1 MKKILAFLLV
11 ALTVAALFVVP
22 ASAADDKNY
31 KVTVPGVDVKK
42 GQASPVPDGV
52 VKAGEYVS
60 KTPIHSFSANRSQF
74 NTDHDDLKN
83 WDIDFYTCW
92 DADNLYLAWVVHSD
106 IQVGMPSS
114 RLKDNGGLGNM
125 WEYSCVQ
132 FTLTPSA
139 PDASKNTFAPKDGA
153 YYGNVLECGLTLVDN
168 KEVGKIAWCA
178 PTGLKTMDVNEWDGA
193 IKRDDAAKTTT
204 YEVRIPWKATGVQV
218 KGDNAQFGFAY
229 AVGAQE
235 HYDAAKKTRGMIE
248 WQDCI
253 LGSKLPDN
261 AAVMTLE
268 PIGEE
273 KTVIIP
279 DDPTPE
285 LKEGEV
291 PAEVKDATC
300 ITLDGLNKAITGEK
314 AFLITKPTK
323 ENIASYNTKYALGL
337 LLEPVEGK
345 ANTYKLVEKV
355 QGAAADKEV
364 IEFTTDIKDG
374 MILALIHSDGQGEG
388 AARRD
393 TAAGLEVGSELYL
406 FGVDVAKG
414 EQLYSNAALYVT
426 SATVVDDSSAE
437 ESSKEESSKPES
449 KPESKTES
457 SKVESTPAS
466 SSAEEEGKMSPVAIV
481 LIVIVGLI
489 IIGAVV
495 AVIIVKKKK
504 K

>member
-31 KVTVPGVDVKK
+31 KVTVPGVKK
-42 GQASPVPDGV
+42 GQAAPVPDGV

-74 NTDHDDLKN
+74 NTEHDEYGD
-83 WDIDFYTCW
+83 WDVDFYTCW

-106 IQVGMPSS
+106 IQVGMPSDKLS
-114 RLKDNGGLGNM
+114 AAGGLGNM

-132 FTLTPSA
+132 FILTPGA
-139 PDASKNTFAPKDGA
+139 PDGTPGKYQTAQWS
-153 YYGNVLECGLTLVDN
+153 GNYLECGLTLVDN
-168 KEVGKIAWCA
+168 KEVGKIAWSA
-178 PTGLKTMDVNEWDGA
+178 PVGLQKMDVNDWDGA

-218 KGDNAQFGFAY
+218 KGDNAQFGLTY
-229 AVGAQE
+229 AASAQE
-235 HYDAAKKTRGMIE
+235 QYTSVKKGMLE
-248 WQDCI
+248 WQDGI
-253 LGSKLPDN
+253 LGGKNADN

-268 PIGEE
+268 PIGYEQ
-273 KTVIIP
+273 TVIVP
-279 DDPTPE
+279 VDPV

-314 AFLITKPTK
+314 AYLITKPTK

-337 LLEPVEGK
+337 LLEPLEGK
-345 ANTYKLVEKV
+345 KNTYKLVEKV

-374 MILALIHSDGQGEG
+374 MILALIHSDGQKEG

-393 TAAGLEVGSELYL
+393 TAAGVEVDSELYL

-466 SSAEEEGKMSPVAIV
+466 STAEEEGGMSTTAIV
-481 LIVIVGLI
+481 LIVIGGLI

>member
-31 KVTVPGVDVKK
+31 KVTVPGVKE

-60 KTPIHSFSANRSQF
+60 KTPIHSFSANRGQF
-74 NTDHDDLKN
+74 NTDHDEYGD
-83 WDIDFYTCW
+83 WDVDFYTCW

-114 RLKDNGGLGNM
+114 KLSAAGGLGNM

-132 FTLTPSA
+132 FILTPGA
-139 PDASKNTFAPKDGA
+139 PDGTPGKYQTDKWA
-153 YYGNVLECGLTLVDN
+153 GNYLECGLTLVDN
-168 KEVGKIAWCA
+168 KDAQKVAWSAPVGL
-178 PTGLKTMDVNEWDGA
+178 TTMNTNDWDGV
-193 IKRDDAAKTTT
+193 IKRDEAAKTTT

-218 KGDNAQFGFAY
+218 KGDNAQFGLTY
-229 AVGAQE
+229 AVAAQE
-235 HYDAAKKTRGMIE
+235 QYTSVKKGMLE
-248 WQDCI
+248 WQDAI
-253 LGSKLPDN
+253 LGSKNADN

-268 PIGEE
+268 PIGDEP
-273 KTVIIP
+273 TVIVP
-279 DDPTPE
+279 VDPV

-314 AFLITKPTK
+314 AYLITKPTK

-345 ANTYKLVEKV
+345 TNTYKLVEKV

-374 MILALIHSDGQGEG
+374 MVLALIHSDGQKEG

-466 SSAEEEGKMSPVAIV
+466 STAEEEGGLPPIAKV
-481 LIVIVGLI
+481 LIIVGVVI

>member
-11 ALTVAALFVVP
+11 ALTVAAMFVIP

-31 KVTVPGVDVKK
+31 KVTVPGVRK
-42 GQASPVPDGV
+42 GQTSPVPDGV

-74 NTDHDDLKN
+74 NTEHDEYGD
-83 WDIDFYTCW
+83 WDVDFYTCW
-92 DADNLYLAWVVHSD
+92 DADYLYLAWVVHSD
-106 IQVGMPSS
+106 IQFGMPSEKLS
-114 RLKDNGGLGNM
+114 AAGGLGNM

-132 FTLTPSA
+132 FILTPGA
-139 PDASKNTFAPKDGA
+139 PDGTPGKYQTAQWS
-153 YYGNVLECGLTLVDN
+153 GNYLECGLTLVDN
-168 KEVGKIAWCA
+168 KDAQKVAWSAPVGL
-178 PTGLKTMDVNEWDGA
+178 TTMNTNDWDGA

-218 KGDNAQFGFAY
+218 KGDNAQFGFTY
-229 AVGAQE
+229 AVAAQE
-235 HYDAAKKTRGMIE
+235 QYTSVKKGMLE
-248 WQDCI
+248 WQDAI
-253 LGSKLPDN
+253 LGSKNADN

-268 PIGEE
+268 PIGEDQ
-273 KTVIIP
+273 TVIVP
-279 DDPTPE
+279 VDPV

-314 AFLITKPTK
+314 AYLITKPTK
-323 ENIASYNTKYALGL
+323 ENIASYNTKYALGM

-345 ANTYKLVEKV
+345 NNTYKLVEKV

-374 MILALIHSDGQGEG
+374 MILALIHSDGQAEG

-393 TAAGLEVGSELYL
+393 TAAGVEVGSELYL

-426 SATVVDDSSAE
+426 SATVVDESSKE

-466 SSAEEEGKMSPVAIV
+466 STAEEEGGLSTAAIV
-481 LIVIVGLI
+481 LIVIGVVI

>member
-11 ALTVAALFVVP
+11 ALTVAAMFVIP

-31 KVTVPGVDVKK
+31 KVTVPGVRK
-42 GQASPVPDGV
+42 GQTSPVPDGV

-74 NTDHDDLKN
+74 NTDHDEYGD
-83 WDIDFYTCW
+83 WDVDFYTCW
-92 DADNLYLAWVVHSD
+92 DADYLYLAWVVHSD
-106 IQVGMPSS
+106 IQFGMPSEKLS
-114 RLKDNGGLGNM
+114 AAGGLGNM

-132 FTLTPSA
+132 FILTPGA
-139 PDASKNTFAPKDGA
+139 PDGTPGKYQTAQWS
-153 YYGNVLECGLTLVDN
+153 GNYLECGLTLVDN
-168 KEVGKIAWCA
+168 KDAQKVAWSAPVGL
-178 PTGLKTMDVNEWDGA
+178 TTMNTNDWDGA

-218 KGDNAQFGFAY
+218 KGDNAQFGFTY
-229 AVGAQE
+229 AVAAQE
-235 HYDAAKKTRGMIE
+235 QYTSVKKGMLE
-248 WQDCI
+248 WQDAI
-253 LGSKLPDN
+253 LGSKNADN

-268 PIGEE
+268 PIGEDQ
-273 KTVIIP
+273 TVIVP
-279 DDPTPE
+279 ADPE

-314 AFLITKPTK
+314 AYLITKPTK
-323 ENIASYNTKYALGL
+323 ENIASYNTKYALGM

-345 ANTYKLVEKV
+345 NNTYKLVEKV

-374 MILALIHSDGQGEG
+374 MILALIHSDGQAEG

-393 TAAGLEVGSELYL
+393 TAAGVEVGSELYL

-426 SATVVDDSSAE
+426 SATVVDESSKE

-466 SSAEEEGKMSPVAIV
+466 STAEEEGGMSTTAIV
-481 LIVIVGLI
+481 LIIVGVVI

>member
-31 KVTVPGVDVKK
+31 KVTVPGVKK

-74 NTDHDDLKN
+74 NTEHDEYGD
-83 WDIDFYTCW
+83 WDVDFYTCW

-106 IQVGMPSS
+106 IQVGMPSDKLS
-114 RLKDNGGLGNM
+114 AAGGLGNM

-132 FTLTPSA
+132 FILTPGA
-139 PDASKNTFAPKDGA
+139 PDGTPGKYQTAQWS
-153 YYGNVLECGLTLVDN
+153 GNYLECGLTLVDN
-168 KEVGKIAWCA
+168 KEVGKIAWSA
-178 PTGLKTMDVNEWDGA
+178 PVGLQKMDVNDWDGA
-193 IKRDDAAKTTT
+193 IKRDEAAKTTT

-218 KGDNAQFGFAY
+218 KGDNAQFGLTY
-229 AVGAQE
+229 AASAQE
-235 HYDAAKKTRGMIE
+235 QYTSVKKGMLE
-248 WQDCI
+248 WQDGI
-253 LGSKLPDN
+253 LGGKNADN

-273 KTVIIP
+273 QTVIVP
-279 DDPTPE
+279 VDPV

-314 AFLITKPTK
+314 AYLITKPTK

-345 ANTYKLVEKV
+345 KNTYKLVEKV

-374 MILALIHSDGQGEG
+374 MILALIHSDGQKEG

-393 TAAGLEVGSELYL
+393 TAAGVEVGSELYL

-466 SSAEEEGKMSPVAIV
+466 STAEEEGGLPTAAKV
-481 LIVIVGLI
+481 LIVIGVVI

>member
-31 KVTVPGVDVKK
+31 KVTVPGVKN
-42 GQASPVPDGV
+42 GQAAPVPDGV

-74 NTDHDDLKN
+74 NTDHDEYGD
-83 WDIDFYTCW
+83 WDVDFYTCW

-106 IQVGMPSS
+106 IQVGMPSDKLS
-114 RLKDNGGLGNM
+114 AAGGLGNM

-132 FTLTPSA
+132 FILTPGA
-139 PDASKNTFAPKDGA
+139 PGGTTKYQTDQWA
-153 YYGNVLECGLTLVDN
+153 GNYLECGLTLVDN
-168 KEVGKIAWCA
+168 KEVGKIAWSA
-178 PTGLKTMDVNEWDGA
+178 PVGLQKMDVNDWDGA

-218 KGDNAQFGFAY
+218 KGDNAQFGLTY
-229 AVGAQE
+229 AASAQE
-235 HYDAAKKTRGMIE
+235 QYTSVKKGMLE
-248 WQDCI
+248 WQDGI
-253 LGSKLPDN
+253 LGGKNADN

-268 PIGEE
+268 PIGYEQ
-273 KTVIIP
+273 TVIVP
-279 DDPTPE
+279 VDPV

-314 AFLITKPTK
+314 AYLITKPTK

-374 MILALIHSDGQGEG
+374 MILALIHSDGQKEG

-406 FGVDVAKG
+406 FGVDVAKV

-481 LIVIVGLI
+481 LIVICGLI

>member
-31 KVTVPGVDVKK
+31 KVTVPGVKK

-74 NTDHDDLKN
+74 NTEHDEYGD
-83 WDIDFYTCW
+83 WDVDFYTCW

-106 IQVGMPSS
+106 IQVGMPSEKLS
-114 RLKDNGGLGNM
+114 AAGGLGNM

-132 FTLTPSA
+132 FILTPGA
-139 PDASKNTFAPKDGA
+139 PDGTPGKYQTAQWS
-153 YYGNVLECGLTLVDN
+153 GNYLECGLTLVDN
-168 KEVGKIAWCA
+168 KEVGKIAWSA
-178 PTGLKTMDVNEWDGA
+178 PVGLQKMDVNDWDGA

-218 KGDNAQFGFAY
+218 KGDNAQFGLTY
-229 AVGAQE
+229 AASAQE
-235 HYDAAKKTRGMIE
+235 QYTSVKKGMLE
-248 WQDCI
+248 WQDGI
-253 LGSKLPDN
+253 LGGKNADN

-273 KTVIIP
+273 QTVIVP
-279 DDPTPE
+279 VDPV

-314 AFLITKPTK
+314 AYLITKPTK

-345 ANTYKLVEKV
+345 KNTYKLVEKV

-374 MILALIHSDGQGEG
+374 MILALIHSDGQKEG

-393 TAAGLEVGSELYL
+393 TAAGVEVGSELYL
-406 FGVDVAKG
+406 FGVDVAKS

-466 SSAEEEGKMSPVAIV
+466 STAEEEGGLPPIAKV
-481 LIVIVGLI
+481 LIIVGGLI

>member
-31 KVTVPGVDVKK
+31 KVTIPGVKK
-42 GQASPVPDGV
+42 GQAAPVPDGV

-74 NTDHDDLKN
+74 NTDHDEYGD
-83 WDIDFYTCW
+83 WDVDFYTCW

-106 IQVGMPSS
+106 IQVGMPSEKLS
-114 RLKDNGGLGNM
+114 AAGGLGNM

-132 FTLTPSA
+132 FILTPGA
-139 PDASKNTFAPKDGA
+139 PGGTTKYQTDKWA
-153 YYGNVLECGLTLVDN
+153 GNYLECGLTLVDN
-168 KEVGKIAWCA
+168 KEVGKIAWSA
-178 PTGLKTMDVNEWDGA
+178 PVGLQKMDVNDWDGA

-218 KGDNAQFGFAY
+218 KGDNAQFGLTY
-229 AVGAQE
+229 AASAQE
-235 HYDAAKKTRGMIE
+235 QYTSVKKGMLE
-248 WQDCI
+248 WQDGI
-253 LGSKLPDN
+253 LGGKNADN

-268 PIGEE
+268 PIGYEQ
-273 KTVIIP
+273 TVIVP
-279 DDPTPE
+279 DDPV

-314 AFLITKPTK
+314 AYLITKPTK

-337 LLEPVEGK
+337 LLEPLEGK
-345 ANTYKLVEKV
+345 KNTYKLVEKV

-374 MILALIHSDGQGEG
+374 MILALIHSDGQKEG

-393 TAAGLEVGSELYL
+393 TAAGVEVGSELYL

-466 SSAEEEGKMSPVAIV
+466 SSAEEEGGLSTAAIV
-481 LIVIVGLI
+481 LIIIGGLI

>member
-31 KVTVPGVDVKK
+31 KVTVPGVKK
-42 GQASPVPDGV
+42 GQAAPVPDGV

-74 NTDHDDLKN
+74 NTEHDEYGD
-83 WDIDFYTCW
+83 WDVDFYTCW

-106 IQVGMPSS
+106 IQVGMPSDKLS
-114 RLKDNGGLGNM
+114 AAGGLGNM

-132 FTLTPSA
+132 FILTPGA
-139 PDASKNTFAPKDGA
+139 PGGTTKYQTDKWA
-153 YYGNVLECGLTLVDN
+153 GNYLECGLTLVDN
-168 KEVGKIAWCA
+168 KEVGKIAWSA
-178 PTGLKTMDVNEWDGA
+178 PVGLQKMDVNDWDGA

-218 KGDNAQFGFAY
+218 KGDNAQFGLTY
-229 AVGAQE
+229 AASAQE
-235 HYDAAKKTRGMIE
+235 QYTSVKKGMLE
-248 WQDCI
+248 WQDGI
-253 LGSKLPDN
+253 LGGKNADN

-268 PIGEE
+268 PIGYEQ
-273 KTVIIP
+273 TVIVP
-279 DDPTPE
+279 VDPV

-314 AFLITKPTK
+314 AYLITKPTK

-345 ANTYKLVEKV
+345 TNTYKLVEKV

-374 MILALIHSDGQGEG
+374 MILALIHSDGQKEG

-466 SSAEEEGKMSPVAIV
+466 STAEEEGGLPPIAKV
-481 LIVIVGLI
+481 LIIVGVVI

>member
-11 ALTVAALFVVP
+11 ALTVAAMFVIP

-31 KVTVPGVDVKK
+31 KVTIPGVKK
-42 GQASPVPDGV
+42 GQAAPVPDGV

-74 NTDHDDLKN
+74 KTEHDEYGD
-83 WDIDFYTCW
+83 WDVDFYTCW

-106 IQVGMPSS
+106 IQVGMPSEKLS
-114 RLKDNGGLGNM
+114 AAGGLGNM

-132 FTLTPSA
+132 FILTPGA
-139 PDASKNTFAPKDGA
+139 PDGTPGKYQKDTWA
-153 YYGNVLECGLTLVDN
+153 GNYLECGLTLVDN
-168 KEVGKIAWCA
+168 KEVGKVAWSA
-178 PTGLKTMDVNEWDGA
+178 PVGLQKMDVNDWDGA

-218 KGDNAQFGFAY
+218 KGDNAQFGLTY
-229 AVGAQE
+229 AVAAQE
-235 HYDAAKKTRGMIE
+235 QYTSVKKGMLE
-248 WQDCI
+248 WQDGI
-253 LGSKLPDN
+253 LGGKNADN

-268 PIGEE
+268 PIGYEQ
-273 KTVIIP
+273 TVIVP
-279 DDPTPE
+279 ADPE

-314 AFLITKPTK
+314 AYLITKPTK

-355 QGAAADKEV
+355 QGGGKD

-374 MILALIHSDGQGEG
+374 MVLALIHSDGQGEG

-393 TAAGLEVGSELYL
+393 TAAGLEVDSELYL

-466 SSAEEEGKMSPVAIV
+466 SSAEEEGGLSTAAIV
-481 LIVIVGLI
+481 LIVIGGII

>member
-31 KVTVPGVDVKK
+31 KVTVPGVKK
-42 GQASPVPDGV
+42 GQAAPVPDGV

-74 NTDHDDLKN
+74 NTEHDEYGD
-83 WDIDFYTCW
+83 WDVDFYTCW

-106 IQVGMPSS
+106 IQVGMPSDKLS
-114 RLKDNGGLGNM
+114 AAGGLGNM

-132 FTLTPSA
+132 FILTPGA
-139 PDASKNTFAPKDGA
+139 PGGTTKYQTDKWA
-153 YYGNVLECGLTLVDN
+153 GNYLECGLTLVDN
-168 KEVGKIAWCA
+168 KEVGKIAWSA
-178 PTGLKTMDVNEWDGA
+178 PVGLQKMDVNDWDGA
-193 IKRDDAAKTTT
+193 IKRDDAAKTPT

-218 KGDNAQFGFAY
+218 KGDNAQFGLTY
-229 AVGAQE
+229 AASAQE
-235 HYDAAKKTRGMIE
+235 QYTSVKKGMLE
-248 WQDCI
+248 WQDGI
-253 LGSKLPDN
+253 LGGKNADN

-268 PIGEE
+268 PIGYEQ
-273 KTVIIP
+273 TVIVP
-279 DDPTPE
+279 VDPA

-314 AFLITKPTK
+314 AYLITKPTK

-374 MILALIHSDGQGEG
+374 MILALIHSDGQKEG

-426 SATVVDDSSAE
+426 SATVVDDSSAV

-466 SSAEEEGKMSPVAIV
+466 STAEEEGGMSTTAIV
-481 LIVIVGLI
+481 LIVIGGLI

>member
-31 KVTVPGVDVKK
+31 KVTIPGVKK

-74 NTDHDDLKN
+74 NTEHDEYGD
-83 WDIDFYTCW
+83 WDVDFYTCW

-106 IQVGMPSS
+106 IQVGMPSEKLS
-114 RLKDNGGLGNM
+114 APGGLGNM

-132 FTLTPSA
+132 FILTPGA
-139 PDASKNTFAPKDGA
+139 PDGTPGKYQKDKWA
-153 YYGNVLECGLTLVDN
+153 GNYLECGLTLVDN
-168 KEVGKIAWCA
+168 KEVGKVAWSA
-178 PTGLKTMDVNEWDGA
+178 PVGLQKMDVNDWDGA
-193 IKRDDAAKTTT
+193 IKRDEAAKTTT

-218 KGDNAQFGFAY
+218 KGDNAQFGLTY
-229 AVGAQE
+229 AASAQE
-235 HYDAAKKTRGMIE
+235 QYTSVKKGMLE
-248 WQDCI
+248 WQDGI
-253 LGSKLPDN
+253 LGGKNADN
-261 AAVMTLE
+261 AAIMTLE
-268 PIGEE
+268 PIGIET
-273 KTVIIP
+273 TVVT
-279 DDPTPE
+279 PTDPE

-291 PAEVKDATC
+291 PAEVKDAAC
-300 ITLDGLNKAITGEK
+300 ITLDGIDKAITGEK
-314 AFLITKPTK
+314 AYLITKPTK
-323 ENIASYNTKYALGL
+323 ENIASYNTQYALGM

-345 ANTYKLVEKV
+345 NNTYKLVEKV
-355 QGAAADKEV
+355 QGSGTP
-364 IEFTTDIKDG
+364 IEFTTDIKEG

-393 TAAGLEVGSELYL
+393 IATGVELESELYL
-406 FGVDVAKG
+406 FGVDVAKS

-466 SSAEEEGKMSPVAIV
+466 STAEEEGGLSTVAIV
-481 LIVIVGLI
+481 LIIIGGLI

>member
-31 KVTVPGVDVKK
+31 KVTIPGVKK
-42 GQASPVPDGV
+42 GQAAPVPDGV

-74 NTDHDDLKN
+74 NTDHDEYGD
-83 WDIDFYTCW
+83 WDVDFYTCW

-106 IQVGMPSS
+106 IQVGMPSEKLS
-114 RLKDNGGLGNM
+114 AAGGLGNM
-125 WEYSCVQ
+125 WEYSCIQ
-132 FTLTPSA
+132 FILTPGA
-139 PDASKNTFAPKDGA
+139 PDGTPGKYQTAQWS
-153 YYGNVLECGLTLVDN
+153 GNYLECGLTLVDN
-168 KEVGKIAWCA
+168 KEVGKIAWSA
-178 PTGLKTMDVNEWDGA
+178 PVGLQKMDVNDWDGA
-193 IKRDDAAKTTT
+193 IKRDEAAKTTT

-218 KGDNAQFGFAY
+218 KGDNAQFGLTY
-229 AVGAQE
+229 AASAQE
-235 HYDAAKKTRGMIE
+235 QYTSVKKGMLE
-248 WQDCI
+248 WQDGI
-253 LGSKLPDN
+253 LGGKNADN

-268 PIGEE
+268 PIGYEQ
-273 KTVIIP
+273 TVIVP
-279 DDPTPE
+279 VDPV

-314 AFLITKPTK
+314 AYLITKPTK
-323 ENIASYNTKYALGL
+323 ENIASYNTKYALGM

-374 MILALIHSDGQGEG
+374 MILALIHSDGQAEG

-393 TAAGLEVGSELYL
+393 TAAGVEVGSELYL

-466 SSAEEEGKMSPVAIV
+466 STAEEEGGMSTIAIV
-481 LIVIVGLI
+481 LIIVGGLI

>member
-31 KVTVPGVDVKK
+31 KVTVPGVKK

-74 NTDHDDLKN
+74 NTEHDEYGD
-83 WDIDFYTCW
+83 WDVDFYTCW

-106 IQVGMPSS
+106 IQVGMPSDKLS
-114 RLKDNGGLGNM
+114 AAGGLGNM

-132 FTLTPSA
+132 FILTPGA
-139 PDASKNTFAPKDGA
+139 PDGTPGKYQTAQWS
-153 YYGNVLECGLTLVDN
+153 GNYLECGLTLVDN
-168 KEVGKIAWCA
+168 KEVGKIAWSA
-178 PTGLKTMDVNEWDGA
+178 PVGLQKMDVNDWDGA

-218 KGDNAQFGFAY
+218 KGDNAQFGLTY
-229 AVGAQE
+229 AASAQE
-235 HYDAAKKTRGMIE
+235 QYTSVKKGMLE
-248 WQDCI
+248 WQDGI
-253 LGSKLPDN
+253 LGGKNADN

-268 PIGEE
+268 PIGYEQ
-273 KTVIIP
+273 TVIVP
-279 DDPTPE
+279 VDPV

-314 AFLITKPTK
+314 AYLITKPTK
-323 ENIASYNTKYALGL
+323 ENIASYNTKYALGM

-374 MILALIHSDGQGEG
+374 MILALIHSDGQKEG

-393 TAAGLEVGSELYL
+393 TAAGVEVGSELYL

-466 SSAEEEGKMSPVAIV
+466 STAEEEGGLSTTAIV
-481 LIVIVGLI
+481 LIVIGGLI

>member
-22 ASAADDKNY
+22 ASAAHD
-31 KVTVPGVDVKK
+31 
-42 GQASPVPDGV
+42 
-52 VKAGEYVS
+52 EYG
-60 KTPIHSFSANRSQF
+60 
-74 NTDHDDLKN
+74 N
-83 WDIDFYTCW
+83 WDVDFYTCW
-92 DADNLYLAWVVHSD
+92 NADNLYLAWVVHSD

-114 RLKDNGGLGNM
+114 KLSAPGGLGNM

-132 FTLTPSA
+132 FILTPGA
-139 PDASKNTFAPKDGA
+139 PDGTPGKYQTDKWA
-153 YYGNVLECGLTLVDN
+153 GNYLECGLTLVDN
-168 KEVGKIAWCA
+168 KDAQKVAWSAPVGL
-178 PTGLKTMDVNEWDGA
+178 TTMNTNDWDGA
-193 IKRDDAAKTTT
+193 IKRDEAAKTTT

-218 KGDNAQFGFAY
+218 KGDNAQFGLTY
-229 AVGAQE
+229 AVAAQE
-235 HYDAAKKTRGMIE
+235 QYTSVKKGMLE
-248 WQDCI
+248 WQDAI
-253 LGSKLPDN
+253 LGSKNADN

-268 PIGEE
+268 PIGDEP
-273 KTVIIP
+273 TVIVP
-279 DDPTPE
+279 VDPV

-314 AFLITKPTK
+314 AYLITKPTK

-345 ANTYKLVEKV
+345 TNTYKLVEKV

-374 MILALIHSDGQGEG
+374 MILALIHSDGQKEG

-426 SATVVDDSSAE
+426 SATVVDDSSAV

-466 SSAEEEGKMSPVAIV
+466 STAEEEGGLSTTAIV
-481 LIVIVGLI
+481 LIVIGVVI

>member
-11 ALTVAALFVVP
+11 ALTVAAMFVIP

-31 KVTVPGVDVKK
+31 KVTVPGVRK
-42 GQASPVPDGV
+42 GQTSPVPDGV

-74 NTDHDDLKN
+74 NTDHDEYGD
-83 WDIDFYTCW
+83 WDVDFYTCW
-92 DADNLYLAWVVHSD
+92 DADYLYLAWVVHSD
-106 IQVGMPSS
+106 IQFGMPSEKLS
-114 RLKDNGGLGNM
+114 AAGGLGNM

-132 FTLTPSA
+132 FILTPGA
-139 PDASKNTFAPKDGA
+139 PDGTPGKYQTAQWS
-153 YYGNVLECGLTLVDN
+153 GNYLECGLTLVDN
-168 KEVGKIAWCA
+168 KDAQKVAWSAPVGL
-178 PTGLKTMDVNEWDGA
+178 TTMNTNDWDGA

-218 KGDNAQFGFAY
+218 KGDNAQFGFTY
-229 AVGAQE
+229 AVAAQE
-235 HYDAAKKTRGMIE
+235 QYTSVKKGMLE
-248 WQDCI
+248 WQDAI
-253 LGSKLPDN
+253 LGSKNADN

-268 PIGEE
+268 PIGEDQ
-273 KTVIIP
+273 TVIVP
-279 DDPTPE
+279 VDPV

-314 AFLITKPTK
+314 AYLITKPTK
-323 ENIASYNTKYALGL
+323 ENIASYNTKYALGM

-345 ANTYKLVEKV
+345 NNTYKLVEKV

-374 MILALIHSDGQGEG
+374 MILALIHSDGQAEG

-393 TAAGLEVGSELYL
+393 TAAGVEVGSELYL

-426 SATVVDDSSAE
+426 SATVVDESSKE

-466 SSAEEEGKMSPVAIV
+466 STAEEEGGLSTAAIV
-481 LIVIVGLI
+481 LIIVGVVI

>member
-31 KVTVPGVDVKK
+31 KVTVPGVKK
-42 GQASPVPDGV
+42 GQAAPVPDGV

-74 NTDHDDLKN
+74 NTEHDEYGD
-83 WDIDFYTCW
+83 WDVDFYTCW

-106 IQVGMPSS
+106 IQVGMPSDKLS
-114 RLKDNGGLGNM
+114 AAGGLGNM

-132 FTLTPSA
+132 FILTPGA
-139 PDASKNTFAPKDGA
+139 PGGTTKYQTDKWA
-153 YYGNVLECGLTLVDN
+153 GNYLECGLTLVDN
-168 KEVGKIAWCA
+168 KEVGKIAWSA
-178 PTGLKTMDVNEWDGA
+178 PVGLQKMDVNDWDGA

-218 KGDNAQFGFAY
+218 KGDNAQFGLTY
-229 AVGAQE
+229 AASAQE
-235 HYDAAKKTRGMIE
+235 QYTSVKKGMLE
-248 WQDCI
+248 WQDGI
-253 LGSKLPDN
+253 LGGKNADN

-268 PIGEE
+268 PIGYEQ
-273 KTVIIP
+273 TVIVP
-279 DDPTPE
+279 VDPV

-314 AFLITKPTK
+314 AYLITKPTK

-345 ANTYKLVEKV
+345 TNTYKLVEKV

-374 MILALIHSDGQGEG
+374 MILALIHSDGQKEG

-466 SSAEEEGKMSPVAIV
+466 STAEEEGGPSTTAIF
-481 LIVIVGLI
+481 LIVIGGLI

>member
-11 ALTVAALFVVP
+11 ALTVAAMFVIP
-22 ASAADDKNY
+22 ASADDVKNY
-31 KVTVPGVDVKK
+31 KVTVPGVRE
-42 GQASPVPDGV
+42 GQTSPVPDGV

-74 NTDHDDLKN
+74 NTDHDEYGD
-83 WDIDFYTCW
+83 WDVDFYTCW
-92 DADNLYLAWVVHSD
+92 DADYLYLAWVVHSD
-106 IQVGMPSS
+106 IQFGMPSEKLS
-114 RLKDNGGLGNM
+114 AAGGLGNM

-132 FTLTPSA
+132 FILTPGA
-139 PDASKNTFAPKDGA
+139 PDGTKKYQTAQWA
-153 YYGNVLECGLTLVDN
+153 GNYLECGLTLVDN
-168 KEVGKIAWCA
+168 KDAQKVAWSAPVGL
-178 PTGLKTMDVNEWDGA
+178 TTMNTNDWDGA

-204 YEVRIPWKATGVQV
+204 YEVRIPWKATGVQI
-218 KGDNAQFGFAY
+218 KGDNAQFGFTY
-229 AVGAQE
+229 AVAAQE
-235 HYDAAKKTRGMIE
+235 QYTSVKKGMLE
-248 WQDCI
+248 WQDAI
-253 LGSKLPDN
+253 LGSKNADN

-273 KTVIIP
+273 QTVIVP
-279 DDPTPE
+279 DDPV

-314 AFLITKPTK
+314 AYLITKPTK

-337 LLEPVEGK
+337 LLEPLEGK
-345 ANTYKLVEKV
+345 KNTYKLVEKV

-374 MILALIHSDGQGEG
+374 MILALIHSDGQAEG

-393 TAAGLEVGSELYL
+393 TAAGVEVGSELYL

-466 SSAEEEGKMSPVAIV
+466 STAEEEGGLSTAAIV
-481 LIVIVGLI
+481 LIVIGGLI

>member
-11 ALTVAALFVVP
+11 ALTVAAMFVIP

-31 KVTVPGVDVKK
+31 KVTVPGVRK
-42 GQASPVPDGV
+42 GQTSPVPDGV

-74 NTDHDDLKN
+74 NTDHDEYGD
-83 WDIDFYTCW
+83 WDVDFYTCW
-92 DADNLYLAWVVHSD
+92 DADYLYLAWVVHSD
-106 IQVGMPSS
+106 IQFGMPSEKLS
-114 RLKDNGGLGNM
+114 AAGGLGNM

-132 FTLTPSA
+132 FILTPGA
-139 PDASKNTFAPKDGA
+139 PDGTKKYQTAQWA
-153 YYGNVLECGLTLVDN
+153 GNYLECGLTLVDN
-168 KEVGKIAWCA
+168 KDAQKVAWSAPVGL
-178 PTGLKTMDVNEWDGA
+178 TTMNTNDWDGA

-204 YEVRIPWKATGVQV
+204 YEVRIPWKATGVQI
-218 KGDNAQFGFAY
+218 KGDNAQFGFTY
-229 AVGAQE
+229 AVAAQE
-235 HYDAAKKTRGMIE
+235 QYTSVKKGMLE
-248 WQDCI
+248 WQDAI
-253 LGSKLPDN
+253 LGSKNADN

-273 KTVIIP
+273 QTVIVP
-279 DDPTPE
+279 DDPV

-314 AFLITKPTK
+314 AYLITKPTK

-337 LLEPVEGK
+337 LLEPLEGK
-345 ANTYKLVEKV
+345 KNTYKLVEKV

-374 MILALIHSDGQGEG
+374 MILALIHSDGQAEG

-393 TAAGLEVGSELYL
+393 TAAGVEVGSELYL

-466 SSAEEEGKMSPVAIV
+466 STAEEEGGLPTAAKV
-481 LIVIVGLI
+481 LIIVGVVI

>member
-11 ALTVAALFVVP
+11 ALTVAAMFVIP
-22 ASAADDKNY
+22 ASADDVKNY
-31 KVTVPGVDVKK
+31 KVTVPGVRK
-42 GQASPVPDGV
+42 GQTSPVPDGV

-74 NTDHDDLKN
+74 NTDHDEYGD
-83 WDIDFYTCW
+83 WDVDFYTCW
-92 DADNLYLAWVVHSD
+92 DADYLYLAWVVHSD
-106 IQVGMPSS
+106 IQFGMPSEKLS
-114 RLKDNGGLGNM
+114 AAGGLGNM

-132 FTLTPSA
+132 FILTPGA
-139 PDASKNTFAPKDGA
+139 PDGTKKYQTAQWA
-153 YYGNVLECGLTLVDN
+153 GNYLECGLTLVDN
-168 KEVGKIAWCA
+168 KDAQKIAWSA
-178 PTGLKTMDVNEWDGA
+178 PVGLTTMNTNDWDGA

-204 YEVRIPWKATGVQV
+204 YEVRIPWKATGVQI
-218 KGDNAQFGFAY
+218 KGDNAQFGFTY
-229 AVGAQE
+229 AVAAQE
-235 HYDAAKKTRGMIE
+235 QYTSVKKGMLE
-248 WQDCI
+248 WQDAI
-253 LGSKLPDN
+253 LGSKNADN

-273 KTVIIP
+273 QTVIVP
-279 DDPTPE
+279 DDPV

-314 AFLITKPTK
+314 AYLITKPTK

-337 LLEPVEGK
+337 LLEPLEGK
-345 ANTYKLVEKV
+345 KNTYKLVEKV

-374 MILALIHSDGQGEG
+374 MILALIHSDGQAEG

-393 TAAGLEVGSELYL
+393 TAAGVEVGSELYL

-466 SSAEEEGKMSPVAIV
+466 STAEEEGGLPPIAKV
-481 LIVIVGLI
+481 LIIVGVVI

>member
-31 KVTVPGVDVKK
+31 KVTVPGVKK

-74 NTDHDDLKN
+74 NTDHDEYGN
-83 WDIDFYTCW
+83 WDVDFYTCW

-106 IQVGMPSS
+106 IQVGMPSDKLS
-114 RLKDNGGLGNM
+114 AAGGLGNM

-132 FTLTPSA
+132 FILTPGA
-139 PDASKNTFAPKDGA
+139 PDGTPGKYQTDKWA
-153 YYGNVLECGLTLVDN
+153 GNYLECGLTLVDN
-168 KEVGKIAWCA
+168 KEVGKIAWSA
-178 PTGLKTMDVNEWDGA
+178 PVGLQKMDVNDWDGA
-193 IKRDDAAKTTT
+193 IKRDEAAKTTT

-218 KGDNAQFGFAY
+218 KGDNAQFGLTY
-229 AVGAQE
+229 AASAQE
-235 HYDAAKKTRGMIE
+235 QYTSVKKGMLE
-248 WQDCI
+248 WQDGI
-253 LGSKLPDN
+253 LGGKNADN

-268 PIGEE
+268 PIGYEQ
-273 KTVIIP
+273 TVIVP
-279 DDPTPE
+279 VDPV

-314 AFLITKPTK
+314 AYLITKPTK

-374 MILALIHSDGQGEG
+374 MILALIHSDGQKEG

-393 TAAGLEVGSELYL
+393 TAAGVEVGSELYL

-426 SATVVDDSSAE
+426 SATVVDDSSAV

-466 SSAEEEGKMSPVAIV
+466 STAEEEGGLSTAAIV
-481 LIVIVGLI
+481 LIIIGGII

>member
-31 KVTVPGVDVKK
+31 KVTVPGVKK

-60 KTPIHSFSANRSQF
+60 KTPIHSFSANRGQF
-74 NTDHDDLKN
+74 NTDHDEYGD
-83 WDIDFYTCW
+83 WDVDFYTCW

-114 RLKDNGGLGNM
+114 KLSAAGGLGNM

-132 FTLTPSA
+132 FILTPGA
-139 PDASKNTFAPKDGA
+139 PDGTPGKYQTDKWA
-153 YYGNVLECGLTLVDN
+153 GNYLECGLTLVDN
-168 KEVGKIAWCA
+168 KDAQKVAWSAPVGL
-178 PTGLKTMDVNEWDGA
+178 TTMNTNDWDGA
-193 IKRDDAAKTTT
+193 IKRDEAAKTTT

-218 KGDNAQFGFAY
+218 KGDNAQFGLTY
-229 AVGAQE
+229 AVAAQE
-235 HYDAAKKTRGMIE
+235 QYTSVKKGMLE
-248 WQDCI
+248 WQDAI
-253 LGSKLPDN
+253 LGSKNADN

-268 PIGEE
+268 PIGDEP
-273 KTVIIP
+273 TVIVP
-279 DDPTPE
+279 VDPA

-314 AFLITKPTK
+314 AYLITKPTK

-374 MILALIHSDGQGEG
+374 MILALIHSDGQKEG

-426 SATVVDDSSAE
+426 SATVVDDSSAV

-457 SKVESTPAS
+457 SKVESTPAPS
-466 SSAEEEGKMSPVAIV
+466 TAEEEGGMSTTAIV
-481 LIVIVGLI
+481 LIVIGGLI

>member
-31 KVTVPGVDVKK
+31 KVTVPGVKE
-42 GQASPVPDGV
+42 GQTAPVPDGV

-106 IQVGMPSS
+106 IQVGMPSDKLS
-114 RLKDNGGLGNM
+114 APGGLGNM

-139 PDASKNTFAPKDGA
+139 PDASKKTFAPKDGA

-268 PIGEE
+268 PIGDE

-300 ITLDGLNKAITGEK
+300 ITLDGIDTPIAGEK

-323 ENIASYNTKYALGL
+323 ENIASYNTKYALGM

-345 ANTYKLVEKV
+345 KNTYKLVEKI
-355 QGAAADKEV
+355 QGGGKD

-374 MILALIHSDGQGEG
+374 MILALIHSDGQKEG
-388 AARRD
+388 SARRD

-437 ESSKEESSKPES
+437 ESSKPES

-481 LIVIVGLI
+481 LLVIGGLI

>member
-31 KVTVPGVDVKK
+31 KVTVPGVKK
-42 GQASPVPDGV
+42 GQAAPVPDGV

-74 NTDHDDLKN
+74 NTEHDEYGD
-83 WDIDFYTCW
+83 WDVDFYTCW

-106 IQVGMPSS
+106 IQVGMPSDKLS
-114 RLKDNGGLGNM
+114 AAGGLGNM

-132 FTLTPSA
+132 FILTPGA
-139 PDASKNTFAPKDGA
+139 PGGTTKYQTDKWA
-153 YYGNVLECGLTLVDN
+153 GNYLECGLTLVDN
-168 KEVGKIAWCA
+168 KEVGKIAWSA
-178 PTGLKTMDVNEWDGA
+178 PVGLQKMDVNDWDGA

-218 KGDNAQFGFAY
+218 KGDNAQFGLTY
-229 AVGAQE
+229 AASAQE
-235 HYDAAKKTRGMIE
+235 QYTSVKKGMLE
-248 WQDCI
+248 WQDGI
-253 LGSKLPDN
+253 LGGKNADN

-268 PIGEE
+268 PIGYEQ
-273 KTVIIP
+273 TVIVP
-279 DDPTPE
+279 VDPV

-314 AFLITKPTK
+314 AYLITKPTK

-345 ANTYKLVEKV
+345 TNTYKLVEKV

-374 MILALIHSDGQGEG
+374 MILALIHSDGQKEG

-466 SSAEEEGKMSPVAIV
+466 STAEEEGGMSTTAIV
-481 LIVIVGLI
+481 LIVIGVVI

>member
-11 ALTVAALFVVP
+11 ALTVAAMFVIP

-31 KVTVPGVDVKK
+31 KVTVPGVRK
-42 GQASPVPDGV
+42 GQTSPVPDGV

-74 NTDHDDLKN
+74 NTDHDEYGD
-83 WDIDFYTCW
+83 WDVDFYTCW
-92 DADNLYLAWVVHSD
+92 DADYLYLAWVVHSD
-106 IQVGMPSS
+106 IQFGMPSEKLS
-114 RLKDNGGLGNM
+114 AAGGLGNM

-132 FTLTPSA
+132 FILTPGA
-139 PDASKNTFAPKDGA
+139 PDGTPGKYQTAQWS
-153 YYGNVLECGLTLVDN
+153 GNYLECGLTLVDN
-168 KEVGKIAWCA
+168 KDAQKVAWSAPVGL
-178 PTGLKTMDVNEWDGA
+178 TTMNTNDWDGA

-218 KGDNAQFGFAY
+218 KGDNAQFGFTY
-229 AVGAQE
+229 AVAAQE
-235 HYDAAKKTRGMIE
+235 QYTSVKKGMLE
-248 WQDCI
+248 WQDAI
-253 LGSKLPDN
+253 LGSKNADN

-268 PIGEE
+268 PIGEDQ
-273 KTVIIP
+273 TVIVP
-279 DDPTPE
+279 VDPV

-314 AFLITKPTK
+314 AYLITKPTK
-323 ENIASYNTKYALGL
+323 ENIASYNTKYALGM

-345 ANTYKLVEKV
+345 TNTYKLVEKV

-374 MILALIHSDGQGEG
+374 MILALIHSDGQKEG

-393 TAAGLEVGSELYL
+393 TAAGVEVGSELYL

-426 SATVVDDSSAE
+426 SATVVDESSKE

-466 SSAEEEGKMSPVAIV
+466 STAEEEGGMSTTAIV
-481 LIVIVGLI
+481 LIVIGGII

>member
-31 KVTVPGVDVKK
+31 KVTVPGVKK
-42 GQASPVPDGV
+42 GQAAPVPDGV

-74 NTDHDDLKN
+74 NTEHDEYGD
-83 WDIDFYTCW
+83 WDVDFYTCW

-106 IQVGMPSS
+106 IQVGMPSDKLS
-114 RLKDNGGLGNM
+114 AAGGLGNM

-132 FTLTPSA
+132 FILTPGA
-139 PDASKNTFAPKDGA
+139 PGGTTKYQTDKWA
-153 YYGNVLECGLTLVDN
+153 GNYLECGLTLVDN
-168 KEVGKIAWCA
+168 KEVGKIAWSA
-178 PTGLKTMDVNEWDGA
+178 PVGLQKMDVNDWDGA

-218 KGDNAQFGFAY
+218 KGDNAQFGLTY
-229 AVGAQE
+229 AASAQE
-235 HYDAAKKTRGMIE
+235 QYTSVKKGMLE
-248 WQDCI
+248 WQDGI
-253 LGSKLPDN
+253 LGGKNADN

-268 PIGEE
+268 PIGYEQ
-273 KTVIIP
+273 TVIVP
-279 DDPTPE
+279 VDPV

-314 AFLITKPTK
+314 AYLITKPTK

-345 ANTYKLVEKV
+345 TNTYKLVEKV

-374 MILALIHSDGQGEG
+374 MILALIHSDGQKEG

-466 SSAEEEGKMSPVAIV
+466 STAEEEGGLSTAAIV
-481 LIVIVGLI
+481 LIIIGGLI

>member
-31 KVTVPGVDVKK
+31 KVTVPGVKK

-60 KTPIHSFSANRSQF
+60 KTPIHSFSANRGQF
-74 NTDHDDLKN
+74 NTDHDEYGD
-83 WDIDFYTCW
+83 WDVDFYTCW

-114 RLKDNGGLGNM
+114 KLSAAGGLGNM

-132 FTLTPSA
+132 FILTPGA
-139 PDASKNTFAPKDGA
+139 PDGTPGKYQTDKWA
-153 YYGNVLECGLTLVDN
+153 GNYLECGLTLVDN
-168 KEVGKIAWCA
+168 KDAQKVAWSAPVGL
-178 PTGLKTMDVNEWDGA
+178 TTMNTNDWDGA
-193 IKRDDAAKTTT
+193 IKRDEAAKTTT

-218 KGDNAQFGFAY
+218 KGDNAQFGLTY
-229 AVGAQE
+229 AVAAQE
-235 HYDAAKKTRGMIE
+235 QYTSVKKGMLE
-248 WQDCI
+248 WQDAI
-253 LGSKLPDN
+253 LGSKNADN

-268 PIGEE
+268 PIGDEP
-273 KTVIIP
+273 TVIVP
-279 DDPTPE
+279 VDPV

-314 AFLITKPTK
+314 AYLITKPTK

-345 ANTYKLVEKV
+345 TNTYKLVEKV

-374 MILALIHSDGQGEG
+374 MILALIHSDGQKEG

-466 SSAEEEGKMSPVAIV
+466 STAEEEGGLSTTAIV
-481 LIVIVGLI
+481 LIVIGGLI

>member
-31 KVTVPGVDVKK
+31 KVTVPGVKK

-74 NTDHDDLKN
+74 NTDHDEYGD
-83 WDIDFYTCW
+83 WDVDFYTCW

-106 IQVGMPSS
+106 IQVGMPSEKLS
-114 RLKDNGGLGNM
+114 AAGGLGNM

-132 FTLTPSA
+132 FILTPGA
-139 PDASKNTFAPKDGA
+139 PDGTPGKYQTAQWS
-153 YYGNVLECGLTLVDN
+153 GNYLECGLTLVDN
-168 KEVGKIAWCA
+168 KEVGKIAWSA
-178 PTGLKTMDVNEWDGA
+178 PVGLQKMDVNDWDGA

-218 KGDNAQFGFAY
+218 KGDNAQFGLTY
-229 AVGAQE
+229 AASAQE
-235 HYDAAKKTRGMIE
+235 QYTSVKKGMLE
-248 WQDCI
+248 WQDGI
-253 LGSKLPDN
+253 LGGKNADN

-268 PIGEE
+268 PIGYEQ
-273 KTVIIP
+273 TVIVP
-279 DDPTPE
+279 VDPV

-314 AFLITKPTK
+314 AYLITKPTK

-374 MILALIHSDGQGEG
+374 MILALIHSDGQKEG

-393 TAAGLEVGSELYL
+393 TAAGVEVGSELYL

-466 SSAEEEGKMSPVAIV
+466 STAEEEGGLPPIAKV
-481 LIVIVGLI
+481 LIIVGVVI

>member
-11 ALTVAALFVVP
+11 ALTVAAMFVIP

-31 KVTVPGVDVKK
+31 KVTVPGVRK
-42 GQASPVPDGV
+42 GQTSPVPDGV

-74 NTDHDDLKN
+74 NTDHDEYGD
-83 WDIDFYTCW
+83 WDVDFYTCW
-92 DADNLYLAWVVHSD
+92 DADYLYLAWVVHSD
-106 IQVGMPSS
+106 IQFGMPSEKLS
-114 RLKDNGGLGNM
+114 AAGGLGNM

-132 FTLTPSA
+132 FILTPGA
-139 PDASKNTFAPKDGA
+139 PDGTPGKYQTAQWS
-153 YYGNVLECGLTLVDN
+153 GNYLECGLTLVDN
-168 KEVGKIAWCA
+168 KDAQKVAWSAPVGL
-178 PTGLKTMDVNEWDGA
+178 TTMNTNDWDGA

-218 KGDNAQFGFAY
+218 KGDNAQFGFTY
-229 AVGAQE
+229 AVAAQE
-235 HYDAAKKTRGMIE
+235 QYTSVKKGMLE
-248 WQDCI
+248 WQDAI
-253 LGSKLPDN
+253 LGSKNADN

-268 PIGEE
+268 PIGEDQ
-273 KTVIIP
+273 TVIVP
-279 DDPTPE
+279 VDPV

-314 AFLITKPTK
+314 AYLITKPTK
-323 ENIASYNTKYALGL
+323 ENIASYNTKYALGM

-345 ANTYKLVEKV
+345 TNTYKLVEKV

-374 MILALIHSDGQGEG
+374 MILALIHSDGQAEG

-393 TAAGLEVGSELYL
+393 TAAGVEVGSELYL

-426 SATVVDDSSAE
+426 SATVVDESSKE

-466 SSAEEEGKMSPVAIV
+466 STAEEEGGMSTTAIV
-481 LIVIVGLI
+481 LIVIGGII

>member
-31 KVTVPGVDVKK
+31 KVTVPGVKK
-42 GQASPVPDGV
+42 GQAAPVPDGV

-74 NTDHDDLKN
+74 NTEHDEYGD
-83 WDIDFYTCW
+83 WDVDFYTCW

-106 IQVGMPSS
+106 IQVGMPSDKLS
-114 RLKDNGGLGNM
+114 AAGGLGNM

-132 FTLTPSA
+132 FILTPGA
-139 PDASKNTFAPKDGA
+139 PDGTPGKYQTAQWS
-153 YYGNVLECGLTLVDN
+153 GNYLECGLTLVDN
-168 KEVGKIAWCA
+168 KEVGKIAWSA
-178 PTGLKTMDVNEWDGA
+178 PVGLQKMDVNDWDGA

-218 KGDNAQFGFAY
+218 KGDNAQFGLTY
-229 AVGAQE
+229 AASAQE
-235 HYDAAKKTRGMIE
+235 QYTSVKKGMLE
-248 WQDCI
+248 WQDGI
-253 LGSKLPDN
+253 LGGKNADN

-268 PIGEE
+268 PIGYEQ
-273 KTVIIP
+273 TVIVP
-279 DDPTPE
+279 VDPV

-314 AFLITKPTK
+314 AYLITKPTK
-323 ENIASYNTKYALGL
+323 ENIASYNTKYALGM

-374 MILALIHSDGQGEG
+374 MILALIHSDGQKEG

-393 TAAGLEVGSELYL
+393 TAAGVEVGSELYL

-466 SSAEEEGKMSPVAIV
+466 STAVEVGGLSTTAIV
-481 LIVIVGLI
+481 LIVIGGLI

>member
-11 ALTVAALFVVP
+11 ALTVAAMFVIP
-22 ASAADDKNY
+22 ASADDVKNY
-31 KVTVPGVDVKK
+31 KVTVPGVRK
-42 GQASPVPDGV
+42 GQTSPVPDGV

-74 NTDHDDLKN
+74 NTDHDEYGD
-83 WDIDFYTCW
+83 WDVDFYTCW
-92 DADNLYLAWVVHSD
+92 DADYLYLAWVVHSD
-106 IQVGMPSS
+106 IQFGMPSEKLS
-114 RLKDNGGLGNM
+114 AAGGLGNM

-132 FTLTPSA
+132 FILTPGA
-139 PDASKNTFAPKDGA
+139 PDGTKKYQTAQWA
-153 YYGNVLECGLTLVDN
+153 GNYLECGLTLVDN
-168 KEVGKIAWCA
+168 KDAQKVAWSAPVGL
-178 PTGLKTMDVNEWDGA
+178 TTMNTNDWDGA

-204 YEVRIPWKATGVQV
+204 YEVRIPWKATGVQI
-218 KGDNAQFGFAY
+218 KGDNAQFGFTY
-229 AVGAQE
+229 AVAAQE
-235 HYDAAKKTRGMIE
+235 QYTSVKKGMLE
-248 WQDCI
+248 WQDAI
-253 LGSKLPDN
+253 LGSKNADN

-273 KTVIIP
+273 QTVIVP
-279 DDPTPE
+279 DDPV

-314 AFLITKPTK
+314 AYLITKPTK

-337 LLEPVEGK
+337 LLEPLEGK
-345 ANTYKLVEKV
+345 KNTYKLVEKV

-374 MILALIHSDGQGEG
+374 MILALIHSDGQAEG

-393 TAAGLEVGSELYL
+393 TAAGVEVGSELYL

-466 SSAEEEGKMSPVAIV
+466 STAEEEGGLSTAAIV
-481 LIVIVGLI
+481 LIVIGGLI

>member
-31 KVTVPGVDVKK
+31 KVTVPGVKK
-42 GQASPVPDGV
+42 GQAAPVPDGV

-74 NTDHDDLKN
+74 NTEHDEYGD
-83 WDIDFYTCW
+83 WDVDFYTCW

-106 IQVGMPSS
+106 IQVGMPSDKLS
-114 RLKDNGGLGNM
+114 AAGGLGNM

-132 FTLTPSA
+132 FILTPGA
-139 PDASKNTFAPKDGA
+139 PGGTTKYQTDKWA
-153 YYGNVLECGLTLVDN
+153 GNYLECGLTLVDN
-168 KEVGKIAWCA
+168 KEVGKIAWSA
-178 PTGLKTMDVNEWDGA
+178 PVGLQKMDVNDWDGA

-218 KGDNAQFGFAY
+218 KGDNAQFGLTY
-229 AVGAQE
+229 AASAQE
-235 HYDAAKKTRGMIE
+235 QYTSVKKGMLE
-248 WQDCI
+248 WQDGI
-253 LGSKLPDN
+253 LGGKNADN

-268 PIGEE
+268 PIGYEQ
-273 KTVIIP
+273 TVIVP
-279 DDPTPE
+279 DDPV

-314 AFLITKPTK
+314 AYLITKPTK

-374 MILALIHSDGQGEG
+374 MILALIHSDGQKEG

-466 SSAEEEGKMSPVAIV
+466 STAEEEGGLSTAAIV
-481 LIVIVGLI
+481 LIIIGGLI

>member
-11 ALTVAALFVVP
+11 ALTVAAMFVIP

-31 KVTVPGVDVKK
+31 KVTVPGVRK
-42 GQASPVPDGV
+42 GQTSPVPDGV

-74 NTDHDDLKN
+74 NTDHDEYGD
-83 WDIDFYTCW
+83 WDVDFYTCW
-92 DADNLYLAWVVHSD
+92 DADYLYLAWVVHSD
-106 IQVGMPSS
+106 IQFGMPSEKLS
-114 RLKDNGGLGNM
+114 AAGGLGNM

-132 FTLTPSA
+132 FILTPGA
-139 PDASKNTFAPKDGA
+139 PDGTPGKYQTAQWS
-153 YYGNVLECGLTLVDN
+153 GNYLECGLTLVDN
-168 KEVGKIAWCA
+168 KDAQKVAWSAPVGL
-178 PTGLKTMDVNEWDGA
+178 TTMNTNDWDGA

-218 KGDNAQFGFAY
+218 KGDNAQFGFTY
-229 AVGAQE
+229 AVAAQE
-235 HYDAAKKTRGMIE
+235 QYTSVKKGMLE
-248 WQDCI
+248 WQDAI
-253 LGSKLPDN
+253 LGSKNADN

-268 PIGEE
+268 PIGEDQ
-273 KTVIIP
+273 TVIVP
-279 DDPTPE
+279 VDPV

-314 AFLITKPTK
+314 AYLITKPTK
-323 ENIASYNTKYALGL
+323 ENIASYNTKYALGM

-345 ANTYKLVEKV
+345 TNTYKLVEKV

-393 TAAGLEVGSELYL
+393 TAAGVEVGSELYL

-426 SATVVDDSSAE
+426 SATVVDESSKE

-466 SSAEEEGKMSPVAIV
+466 STAEEEGGLSTAAIV
-481 LIVIVGLI
+481 LIIVGVVI

>member
-11 ALTVAALFVVP
+11 ALTVAAMFVIP

-31 KVTVPGVDVKK
+31 KVTVPGVRK
-42 GQASPVPDGV
+42 GQTSPVPDGV

-74 NTDHDDLKN
+74 NTDHDEYGD
-83 WDIDFYTCW
+83 WDVDFYTCW
-92 DADNLYLAWVVHSD
+92 DADYLYLAWVVHSD
-106 IQVGMPSS
+106 IQFGMPSEKLS
-114 RLKDNGGLGNM
+114 AAGGLGNM

-132 FTLTPSA
+132 FILTPGA
-139 PDASKNTFAPKDGA
+139 PDGTPGKYQTAQWS
-153 YYGNVLECGLTLVDN
+153 GNYLECGLTLVDN
-168 KEVGKIAWCA
+168 KDAQKVAWSAPVGL
-178 PTGLKTMDVNEWDGA
+178 TTMNTNDWDGA

-218 KGDNAQFGFAY
+218 KGDNAQFGFTY
-229 AVGAQE
+229 AVAAQE
-235 HYDAAKKTRGMIE
+235 QYTSVKKGMLE
-248 WQDCI
+248 WQDAI
-253 LGSKLPDN
+253 LGSKNADN

-268 PIGEE
+268 PIGEDQ
-273 KTVIIP
+273 TVIVP
-279 DDPTPE
+279 VDPV

-314 AFLITKPTK
+314 AYLITKPTK
-323 ENIASYNTKYALGL
+323 ENIASYNTKYALGM

-345 ANTYKLVEKV
+345 NNTYKLVEKV

-374 MILALIHSDGQGEG
+374 MILALIHSDGQKEG

-393 TAAGLEVGSELYL
+393 TAAGVEVGSELYL

-426 SATVVDDSSAE
+426 SATVVDESSKE

-466 SSAEEEGKMSPVAIV
+466 STAEEEGGLSTAAIV
-481 LIVIVGLI
+481 LIIVGGII

>member
-31 KVTVPGVDVKK
+31 KVTVPGVKK

-74 NTDHDDLKN
+74 NTEHDEYGD
-83 WDIDFYTCW
+83 WDVDFYTCW

-106 IQVGMPSS
+106 IQVGMPSDKLS
-114 RLKDNGGLGNM
+114 AAGGLGNM

-132 FTLTPSA
+132 FILTPGA
-139 PDASKNTFAPKDGA
+139 PDGTPGKYQTSQWS
-153 YYGNVLECGLTLVDN
+153 GNYLECGLTLVDN
-168 KEVGKIAWCA
+168 KEVGKIAWSA
-178 PTGLKTMDVNEWDGA
+178 PVGLQKMDVNDWDGA

-218 KGDNAQFGFAY
+218 KGDNAQFGLTY
-229 AVGAQE
+229 AASAQE
-235 HYDAAKKTRGMIE
+235 QYTSVKKGMLE
-248 WQDCI
+248 WQDGI
-253 LGSKLPDN
+253 LGGKNADN

-268 PIGEE
+268 PIGYEQ
-273 KTVIIP
+273 TVIVP
-279 DDPTPE
+279 VDPV

-314 AFLITKPTK
+314 AYLITKPTK
-323 ENIASYNTKYALGL
+323 ENIASYNTKYALGM

-374 MILALIHSDGQGEG
+374 MILALIHSDGQKEG

-393 TAAGLEVGSELYL
+393 TAAGVEVGSELYL

-466 SSAEEEGKMSPVAIV
+466 STAEEEGGLSTAAIV
-481 LIVIVGLI
+481 LIVIGAVI

>member
-31 KVTVPGVDVKK
+31 KVTVPGVKK

-60 KTPIHSFSANRSQF
+60 KTPIHSFSANRGQF
-74 NTDHDDLKN
+74 NTDHDEYGD
-83 WDIDFYTCW
+83 WDVDFYTCW

-114 RLKDNGGLGNM
+114 KLSAAGGLGNM

-132 FTLTPSA
+132 FILTPGA
-139 PDASKNTFAPKDGA
+139 PDGTPGKYQTDKWA
-153 YYGNVLECGLTLVDN
+153 GNYLECGLTLVDN
-168 KEVGKIAWCA
+168 KDAQKVAWSAPVGL
-178 PTGLKTMDVNEWDGA
+178 TTMNTNDWDGA
-193 IKRDDAAKTTT
+193 IKRDEAAKTTT

-218 KGDNAQFGFAY
+218 KGDNAQFGLTY
-229 AVGAQE
+229 AVAAQE
-235 HYDAAKKTRGMIE
+235 QYTSVKKGMLE
-248 WQDCI
+248 WQDAI
-253 LGSKLPDN
+253 LGSKNADN

-268 PIGEE
+268 PIGDEP
-273 KTVIIP
+273 TVIVP
-279 DDPTPE
+279 VDPA

-314 AFLITKPTK
+314 AYLITKPTK

-374 MILALIHSDGQGEG
+374 MILALIHSDGQKEG

-426 SATVVDDSSAE
+426 SATVVDDSSAV

-466 SSAEEEGKMSPVAIV
+466 STAEEEGGMSTTAIV
-481 LIVIVGLI
+481 LIVIGGLI

>member
-31 KVTVPGVDVKK
+31 KVTIPGVKK
-42 GQASPVPDGV
+42 GQAAPVPDGV

-74 NTDHDDLKN
+74 NTDHDEYGD
-83 WDIDFYTCW
+83 WDVDFYTCW

-106 IQVGMPSS
+106 IQVGMPSEKLS
-114 RLKDNGGLGNM
+114 AAGGLGNM

-132 FTLTPSA
+132 FILTPGA
-139 PDASKNTFAPKDGA
+139 PGGTTKYQTDKWA
-153 YYGNVLECGLTLVDN
+153 GNYLECGLTLVDN
-168 KEVGKIAWCA
+168 KEVGKIAWSA
-178 PTGLKTMDVNEWDGA
+178 PVGLQKMDVNDWDGA

-218 KGDNAQFGFAY
+218 KGDNAQFGLTY
-229 AVGAQE
+229 AASAQE
-235 HYDAAKKTRGMIE
+235 QYTSVKKGMLE
-248 WQDCI
+248 WQDGI
-253 LGSKLPDN
+253 LGGKNADN

-268 PIGEE
+268 PIGYEQ
-273 KTVIIP
+273 TVIVP
-279 DDPTPE
+279 VDPV

-314 AFLITKPTK
+314 AYLITKPTK

-337 LLEPVEGK
+337 LLEPLEGK
-345 ANTYKLVEKV
+345 KNTYKLVEKV

-374 MILALIHSDGQGEG
+374 MILALIHSDGQKEG

-466 SSAEEEGKMSPVAIV
+466 STAEEEGGLSTAAIV
-481 LIVIVGLI
+481 LIIIGGLI